1 MPDLRPHLAA
11 AAAVVVPLRLGGG
24 TRLKIVE
31 AMAMGK
37 AIVSTTLGAE
47 GIEAVPGR
55 DILIEDEPAA
65 FADAV
70 NRLLAEPD
78 LAARIGQS
86 ARQLAVERYGW
97 SEAARA
103 LEGFYRR
110 ILENGLVKAA
120 LIGAGQIARQHLA
133 CLKTLPGVELAAICD
148 LSPATAE
155 AAAERYGVRAWFT
168 DHRAML
174 EKARPDVV
182 HVTTPPTSH
191 FGLAMDS
198 LDAGAHVIVEK
209 PATPTFEELE
219 TLVRRA
225 QEAGRHLV
233 EDYNYLFNHAPQEI
247 LRRIES
253 GEFGAVTH
261 VEVLICLDIL
271 GPDGFAD
278 PNSPHPALTLAGG
291 AIADF
296 LPHLASLAHLFVG
309 PHRTAQTVWTKRKPS
324 ILPFDEFRAVV
335 DAERGTAALGFSASS
350 QPDAFWLR
358 VYGERMQATA
368 NLFET
373 RLTFDGPRNVPK
385 PLRPF
390 FSGLEEG
397 KTIRRAAL
405 ATLLRKFKGPGAY
418 EGLWELLARTYRALA
433 DGSALPVTANHVLEV
448 NRMVEALKP
457 KEQRP

>member
-1 MPDLRPHLAA
+1 
-11 AAAVVVPLRLGGG
+11 
-24 TRLKIVE
+24 
-31 AMAMGK
+31 
-37 AIVSTTLGAE
+37 
-47 GIEAVPGR
+47 
-55 DILIEDEPAA
+55 
-65 FADAV
+65 
-70 NRLLAEPD
+70 
-78 LAARIGQS
+78 
-86 ARQLAVERYGW
+86 
-97 SEAARA
+97 
-103 LEGFYRR
+103 
-110 ILENGLVKAA
+110 VKAA
-120 LIGAGQIARQHLA
+120 LIGAGQIARQHLT
-133 CLKTLPGVELAAICD
+133 CLNTLPGIELAAVCD

-155 AAAERYGVRAWFT
+155 AAAERYGIQAWFT

-191 FGLAMDS
+191 FQLALDAF
-198 LDAGAHVIVEK
+198 DAGAHVIVEK
-209 PATPTFEELE
+209 PATSTFEELK

-225 QEAGRHLV
+225 EQVGRYLI
-233 EDYNYLFNHAPQEI
+233 EDHNYAFNNAPQEI
-247 LRRIES
+247 LRRIGS
-253 GEFGAVTH
+253 GQFGAVTH

-296 LPHLASLAHLFVG
+296 LPHLASLAHLFLG
-309 PHRTAQTVWTKRKPS
+309 PHRIAHTVWTKRKPS
-324 ILPFDEFRAVV
+324 PLPFDEFRAVV
-335 DAERGTAALGFSASS
+335 DAERGTAALGFSSSS

-418 EGLWELLARTYRALA
+418 EGLWELLARTYQALA
-433 DGSALPVTANHVLEV
+433 DGSAPPVTASHVVEV

-457 KEQRP
+457 REQLP

>member
-1 MPDLRPHLAA
+1 MK
-11 AAAVVVPLRLGGG
+11 V
-24 TRLKIVE
+24 
-31 AMAMGK
+31 
-37 AIVSTTLGAE
+37 
-47 GIEAVPGR
+47 
-55 DILIEDEPAA
+55 
-65 FADAV
+65 
-70 NRLLAEPD
+70 
-78 LAARIGQS
+78 
-86 ARQLAVERYGW
+86 
-97 SEAARA
+97 
-103 LEGFYRR
+103 
-110 ILENGLVKAA
+110 A

-148 LSPATAE
+148 LSAATAE
-155 AAAERYGVRAWFT
+155 AAAERYGITAWFT

-174 EKARPDVV
+174 EKARPEVV
-182 HVTTPPTSH
+182 HVTTPPNSH
-191 FGLAMDS
+191 FRLAMDA
-198 LDAGAHVIVEK
+198 LDTGAHVIVEK
-209 PATPTFEELE
+209 PATSTLEELE
-219 TLVRRA
+219 ALARRA
-225 QEAGRHLV
+225 KEVGRHLV
-233 EDYNYLFNHAPQEI
+233 EDYNYVFNHAPREI
-247 LRRIES
+247 LRHIDS
-253 GEFGAVTH
+253 GQFGAVTH
-261 VEVLICLDIL
+261 VEVLIGLDIL
-271 GPDGFAD
+271 GPGGFAD

-309 PHRTAQTVWTKRKPS
+309 PHRTAKTVWSKRKPS
-324 ILPFDEFRAVV
+324 LLPFDEFRGVV
-335 DAERGTAALGFSASS
+335 DAERGTAALSFSSSS

-397 KTIRRAAL
+397 KAIRRAAL

-433 DGSALPVTANHVLEV
+433 DGSALPVTVSDVVEV

-457 KEQRP
+457 TEQGP

>member
-1 MPDLRPHLAA
+1 M
-11 AAAVVVPLRLGGG
+11 
-24 TRLKIVE
+24 
-31 AMAMGK
+31 
-37 AIVSTTLGAE
+37 
-47 GIEAVPGR
+47 
-55 DILIEDEPAA
+55 
-65 FADAV
+65 
-70 NRLLAEPD
+70 
-78 LAARIGQS
+78 
-86 ARQLAVERYGW
+86 
-97 SEAARA
+97 
-103 LEGFYRR
+103 
-110 ILENGLVKAA
+110 KAA

-155 AAAERYGVRAWFT
+155 AAAERYGISAWFT

-174 EKARPDVV
+174 EQVRPKVV
-182 HVTTPPTSH
+182 HVTTPPNSH
-191 FGLAMDS
+191 FRLAMDS

-209 PATPTFEELE
+209 PATSTLAELE
-219 TLVRRA
+219 TLALRA
-225 QEAGRHLV
+225 KEVGRHLV
-233 EDYNYLFNHAPQEI
+233 EDYNYVFNHAPQQI
-247 LRRIES
+247 LRHIES
-253 GEFGAVTH
+253 GQFGAVTH
-261 VEVLICLDIL
+261 VEVLIGLDIL

-278 PNSPHPALTLAGG
+278 PNSPHPALTLSGG

-309 PHRTAQTVWTKRKPS
+309 PQRTAKTVWTKRKPS
-324 ILPFDEFRAVV
+324 LLPFDEFHAVV
-335 DAERGTAALGFSASS
+335 DGERGTAALGFSASS

-358 VYGERMQATA
+358 VYGEQMQATA

-390 FSGLEEG
+390 FSGREEG
-397 KTIRRAAL
+397 KAIRRAAL

-433 DGSALPVTANHVLEV
+433 EESALPVTVSDVLEV

-457 KEQRP
+457 TEHRP